1 MIFHSIH
8 KILGKKDFTTANFL
22 KSFFF
27 LKFRKYSK
35 KNKEKYRQF
44 IFEFRKISI
53 KMILFSPF
61 HIIDSFRR
69 MTQYLIG
76 IHIFQLKSYLIQ
88 KFIEIDFRFEIKVY
102 TV

>member
-1 MIFHSIH
+1 MIFHTIH

-53 KMILFSPF
+53 TGEGRYKVQPIFERLTDTGLSWPLVASRFFAPETNIPDYIRLF
-61 HIIDSFRR
+61 
-69 MTQYLIG
+69 
-76 IHIFQLKSYLIQ
+76 
-88 KFIEIDFRFEIKVY
+88 
-102 TV
+102 

>member
-1 MIFHSIH
+1 MIFHTIH

-53 KMILFSPF
+53 TGEGRYKVQPIFERCTLFFRKFTVVPYKDPF
-61 HIIDSFRR
+61 SE
-69 MTQYLIG
+69 
-76 IHIFQLKSYLIQ
+76 
-88 KFIEIDFRFEIKVY
+88 KFSEPC
-102 TV
+102 TL